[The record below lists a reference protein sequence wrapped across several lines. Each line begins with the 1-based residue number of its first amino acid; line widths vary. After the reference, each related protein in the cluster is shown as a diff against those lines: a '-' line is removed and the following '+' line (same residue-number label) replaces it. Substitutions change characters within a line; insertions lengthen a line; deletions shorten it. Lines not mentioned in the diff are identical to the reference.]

1 MSGQLP
7 TSPVFNA
14 MNFSSEVNTLLSIS
28 DSGRRFARQ
37 IDNQRWKITCRYTY
51 LTREEFAPI
60 LAFITKQKGQ
70 KETFTIIPPK
80 IKDAL
85 GSETTSIAVNGSHT
99 AGDSTIAIDGFNAD
113 SAGSLKAGDFI
124 KFANHT
130 KVYMVVSDV
139 TPSSN
144 AATVTIE
151 PPIIEA
157 LANDEAVTYDD
168 VPFTVYLTSNVQ
180 QYSLGISASNLS
192 STNDLYNY
200 EFDVCEAF

>member
-14 MNFSSEVNTLLSIS
+14 MNFKDESNTLISIS
-28 DSGRRFARQ
+28 DSGRRFARK
-37 IDNQRWKITCRYTY
+37 IDNQKWKFTCRYTH
-51 LTREEFAPI
+51 LTRAEFAPI
-60 LAFITKQKGQ
+60 LAFITKQRGQ
-70 KETFTIIPPK
+70 KETFTVIPPK
-80 IKDAL
+80 IKDAQ

-99 AGDSTIAIDGFNAD
+99 AGDSTISIDGFNAD

-168 VPFTVYLTSNVQ
+168 VPFTVYLTGNVQ
-180 QYSLGISASNLS
+180 QYTLGISASNLS
-192 STNDLYNY
+192 PTNDLYNY

>member
-14 MNFSSEVNTLLSIS
+14 MNFKSEVNTLISIS

-37 IDNQRWKITCRYTY
+37 IDNQKWKFTCKYTH
-51 LTREEFAPI
+51 LTRAEFAPI

-70 KETFTIIPPK
+70 KETFTVIPPT
-80 IKDAL
+80 ISDAQ
-85 GSETTSIAVNGSHT
+85 GSETTTISVNGAHT
-99 AGDSTIAIDGFNAD
+99 AGDNTIAIDGFNAD

-124 KFANHT
+124 KFSGHT
-130 KVYMVVSDV
+130 KVYMVVADV

-151 PPIIEA
+151 PAIVEN
-157 LANDEAVTYDD
+157 LSNDETVTYDD
-168 VPFTVYLTSNVQ
+168 VPFTVYLESSVQ
-180 QYSLGISASNLS
+180 QYSMGI
-192 STNDLYNY
+192 NDLYNY

>member
-14 MNFSSEVNTLLSIS
+14 MNFKDESNTLISIS
-28 DSGRRFARQ
+28 DSGRRFARK
-37 IDNQRWKITCRYTY
+37 IDNQRWKFTCQYTN
-51 LTREEFAPI
+51 LTRAEFAPI
-60 LAFITKQKGQ
+60 LAFITKQRGQ
-70 KETFTIIPPK
+70 KETFTVIPPK
-80 IKDAL
+80 IKDAQ
-85 GSETTSIAVNGSHT
+85 GSETTTISVNGAHT
-99 AGDSTIAIDGFNAD
+99 AGDTTIAIDGFNAD

-124 KFANHT
+124 KFSGHT

-151 PPIIEA
+151 PPIIEN
-157 LANDEAVTYDD
+157 LSNDETVTYDD
-168 VPFTVYLTSNVQ
+168 VPFTVYLDSSVQ
-180 QYSLGISASNLS
+180 QYSLGI
-192 STNDLYNY
+192 NDLYNY

>member
-14 MNFSSEVNTLLSIS
+14 MNFKSEVNTLVSVS

-37 IDNQRWKITCRYTY
+37 IDNQRWKFTCSYKL
-51 LTREEFAPI
+51 LTRAEFAPI

-70 KETFTIIPPK
+70 KETFTVIPPK

-85 GSETTSIAVNGSHT
+85 GSETTTISVNGSHT

-113 SAGSLKAGDFI
+113 SADSLKAGDFI
-124 KFANHT
+124 KFQNHT
-130 KVYMVVSDV
+130 KIYMVVADV

-151 PPIIEA
+151 PPLIEA
-157 LANDEAVTYDD
+157 LANDETVTYDN
-168 VPFTVYLTSNVQ
+168 VPFTVYLESSVQ
-180 QYSLGISASNLS
+180 QYSLGI
-192 STNDLYNY
+192 NDLYNY
-200 EFDVCEAF
+200 DFDVCEAF

>member
-14 MNFSSEVNTLLSIS
+14 MNFKDESNTLISIS
-28 DSGRRFARQ
+28 DSGRRFARK
-37 IDNQRWKITCRYTY
+37 IDNQRWKFTCSYKN
-51 LTREEFAPI
+51 LTRAEFAPI
-60 LAFITKQKGQ
+60 LAFITKQRGQ
-70 KETFTIIPPK
+70 KETFTVIPPT
-80 IKDAL
+80 ISDAQ

-168 VPFTVYLTSNVQ
+168 VPFTVYLDGRVQ
-180 QYSLGISASNLS
+180 QYQLNI
-192 STNDLYNY
+192 NDKYNY